1 MGNILDHDQH
11 FAVRL
16 NTIPKESKDSDHS
29 DNDEVKVVNEFDD
42 CSPPHDMVQA
52 PAEKLYIY
60 LFSLAIYDSKKII
73 EKDIRR
79 RRAQITERREREAAM
94 EAKQDKV
101 AASSIKP
108 NDAVRMLGNWFCE
121 HDKQPANQN
130 KRLDA
135 LEEAQAKLG
144 TSTAK
149 EDITIKLNPTDSD
162 ITSEAGKQAEDNW
175 LY

>member
-1 MGNILDHDQH
+1 MVNILNQH
-11 FAVRL
+11 SPVRL
-16 NTIPKESKDSDHS
+16 TTLPKESKDSDHS
-29 DNDEVKVVNEFDD
+29 GNDEVKVVNEFDY
-42 CSPPHDMVQA
+42 CSPPDYIVQ
-52 PAEKLYIY
+52 PPTSKLLIS
-60 LFSLAIYDSKKII
+60 LFTLAIYDSKKII

-108 NDAVRMLGNWFCE
+108 NDAVRMLGDRFCE
-121 HDKQPANQN
+121 QDKQLANQS

-135 LEEAQAKLG
+135 WEAAQAKLG